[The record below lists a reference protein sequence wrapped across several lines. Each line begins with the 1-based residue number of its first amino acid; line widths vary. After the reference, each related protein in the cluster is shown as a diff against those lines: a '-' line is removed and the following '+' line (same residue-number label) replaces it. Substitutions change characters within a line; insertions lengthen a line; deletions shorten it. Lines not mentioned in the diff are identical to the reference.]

1 MNAEATAHSAIQRA
15 VAAIQQ
21 QHWLSLTLLALHGAL
36 MLDLTDPLAR
46 ALMLSH
52 FGFFLLW
59 QPLWR
64 GGQKL
69 VPGQVGLII
78 AAAALLIAA
87 ASYWVMALWISVLF
101 SLIGGNVPGIK
112 NFRQRIVSLL
122 AAIYLLSVLLTWVVP
137 HLFLDLTFPDTFH
150 GLVQYGLAVPA
161 IAIFFVRAE
170 KSQAASAYSVDLFY
184 SLLLFL
190 MVVVI
195 VLGAF
200 AIKQVSH
207 GNYVI
212 SLAQALIVAAGLL
225 VALSLLWDPR
235 AGFSGIGQLVTRYFL
250 NIGVP
255 FERWMHSLAS
265 LAERERDPEKFVLV
279 AAHEM
284 TGLPWLSGIGWQSKS
299 STGNAGEITIYP
311 TEFVLGGLTLRLYT
325 RATPSPALVLH
336 IRLLAR
342 LLADYYDAKMR
353 EQEQRQNA
361 YVQAIYETGSRLTHD
376 VKNLLQTLRSLCA
389 AAETS
394 DESDS
399 EALRLLMQRQL
410 PQITQRLQI
419 TLDKLN
425 SKPPVGQ
432 DKTAAGQWWARLRQ
446 RLAHERIE
454 FDTGILPDDA
464 MLPLDLFDSAAE
476 NFLQNALEKRK
487 LENNLRILARL
498 QWDGGIVLSVCDDGQ
513 PVPDALAGQ
522 LFSSAVSSK
531 SGLGVAMY
539 QVARFAREQGYE
551 VTLASNMP
559 GKVCFTLSPVAGRE
573 RNTSERL

>member
-1 MNAEATAHSAIQRA
+1 MNVEATPPTPLQRA
-15 VAAIQQ
+15 IAAIRQ
-21 QHWLSLTLLALHGAL
+21 QHWLSLALLALHCAL
-36 MLDLTDPLAR
+36 MLELSDPLAR
-46 ALMLSH
+46 ALLLSH

-69 VPGQVGLII
+69 FPGQVGLIV
-78 AAAALLIAA
+78 AAAVLLIAA
-87 ASYWVMALWISVLF
+87 GSWWLIALWISVLF

-112 NFRQRIVSLL
+112 NIGQRVVSLL

-137 HLFLDLTFPDTFH
+137 HLFPDQVFSETFQMLVRY
-150 GLVQYGLAVPA
+150 GLVTPAV
-161 IAIFFVRAE
+161 AIFFVRTE
-170 KSQAASAYSVDLFY
+170 KSQTASAYSVDLFY

-190 MVVVI
+190 LVVVL

-200 AIKQVSH
+200 VIKQISH

-235 AGFSGIGQLVTRYFL
+235 AGFAGIGQLVTRYFL
-250 NIGVP
+250 SIGVP
-255 FERWMHSLAS
+255 FERWMHSLS
-265 LAERERDPEKFVLV
+265 GLADRERDPDKFVIV

-284 TGLPWLSGIGWQSKS
+284 AELPWLSGINWQSQS
-299 STGNAGEITIYP
+299 SKGSAGEATKYP
-311 TEFVLGGLTLRLYT
+311 TEFTFGGLSLTLYT
-325 RATPSPALVLH
+325 RWSPSPALVLH

-353 EQEQRQNA
+353 EQDQRRNA

-394 DESDS
+394 DEGDS

-425 SKPPVGQ
+425 KKPPVGQ
-432 DKTAAGQWWARLRQ
+432 DKAPGKDWWQDLQQ
-446 RLAHERIE
+446 RFAHERIE
-454 FDTGILPDDA
+454 FEGGPLPEGTT
-464 MLPLDLFDSAAE
+464 LPAELFASVAE

-487 LENNLRILARL
+487 LENNLRILVRL
-498 QWDGGIVLSVCDDGQ
+498 QWSDGFVLSVCDDGS
-513 PVPDALAGQ
+513 PVPDSRAAQ
-522 LFSSAVSSK
+522 LFNSPVSSN
-531 SGLGVAMY
+531 SGLGVGMY
-539 QVARFAREQGYE
+539 QAAKFARQQGYE
-551 VTLASNMP
+551 VALSGNQA
-559 GKVCFTLSPVAGRE
+559 GKVCFTLAPAR
-573 RNTSERL
+573 

>member
-1 MNAEATAHSAIQRA
+1 MNVETTAPSPLRRGI
-15 VAAIQQ
+15 AAIRQ

-36 MLDLTDPLAR
+36 TLELSDPLAR
-46 ALMLSH
+46 ALLLSH

-69 VPGQVGLII
+69 FPGQVGLII
-78 AAAALLIAA
+78 AAAVFMIGA
-87 ASYWVMALWISVLF
+87 ASWWMMALWISVLF

-112 NFRQRIVSLL
+112 NFRQRVVSLL
-122 AAIYLLSVLLTWVVP
+122 AAVYLLSMLLIWVVP
-137 HLFLDLTFPDTFH
+137 HLFSDQAFSETFQA
-150 GLVQYGLAVPA
+150 LVRYGMVIPAV
-161 IAIFFVRAE
+161 AIFFVRTE
-170 KSQAASAYSVDLFY
+170 KSQTASEYSVDLFY

-190 MVVVI
+190 LVVVL

-200 AIKQVSH
+200 VIKQVSH

-212 SLAQALIVAAGLL
+212 SLAQALIVVAGLL

-235 AGFSGIGQLVTRYFL
+235 AGFAGLGQLVSRYFL
-250 NIGVP
+250 SIGVP
-255 FERWMHSLAS
+255 FERWMHSLAA
-265 LAERERDPEKFVLV
+265 LADRERDPDKFVIV

-284 TGLPWLSGIGWQSKS
+284 ADLPWLSGIAWQSKNS
-299 STGNAGEITIYP
+299 AGNAGETTKYP
-311 TEFVLGGLTLRLYT
+311 TEFTLGGLTLKLYT
-325 RATPSPALVLH
+325 PWSPSPALVLH
-336 IRLLAR
+336 LRLLAR

-353 EQEQRQNA
+353 EQEQRRNA

-410 PQITQRLQI
+410 PQIAQRLQI

-425 SKPPVGQ
+425 TKPAVGQ
-432 DKTAAGQWWARLRQ
+432 DRMSGKNWWQDLRQ
-446 RLAHERIE
+446 RYAHERIE
-454 FDTGILPDDA
+454 FEGVTLPEDDTLPA
-464 MLPLDLFDSAAE
+464 ELFTSVAE
-476 NFLQNALEKRK
+476 NFLQNALEKKK
-487 LENNLRILARL
+487 LQNNLRILVSLRWSEGFA
-498 QWDGGIVLSVCDDGQ
+498 LSVCDDGKA
-513 PVPDALAGQ
+513 VPDALAAQ
-522 LFSSAVSSK
+522 LFNSPVSSS
-531 SGLGVAMY
+531 SGFGIAMY

-551 VTLASNMP
+551 VALSSNQP
-559 GKVCFTLSPVAGRE
+559 GRVCFTLSQAA
-573 RNTSERL
+573 

>member
-1 MNAEATAHSAIQRA
+1 MNAETTTPTMLQRA
-15 VAAIQQ
+15 VAAIRQ

-36 MLDLTDPLAR
+36 TLELSDPLAR
-46 ALMLSH
+46 ALLLSH

-69 VPGQVGLII
+69 FPGQVGLII
-78 AAAALLIAA
+78 AAAVFLIAA
-87 ASYWVMALWISVLF
+87 ASWWMMALWISVLF

-112 NFRQRIVSLL
+112 NFRQRVVSLL
-122 AAIYLLSVLLTWVVP
+122 AAVYLLSILLTWVVP
-137 HLFLDLTFPDTFH
+137 HLFPDQVFPETFQT
-150 GLVQYGLAVPA
+150 LVRYALVLPAV
-161 IAIFFVRAE
+161 AIFFVRTE
-170 KSQAASAYSVDLFY
+170 KSQTASEYSVDLFY

-190 MVVVI
+190 MVVVL

-235 AGFSGIGQLVTRYFL
+235 AGFAGIGQLVSRYFL
-250 NIGVP
+250 SIGVP
-255 FERWMHSLAS
+255 FERWMHSLAA
-265 LAERERDPEKFVLV
+265 LAERERDPDKFVIV

-284 TGLPWLSGIGWQSKS
+284 VGLPWLSGIAWQSKN
-299 STGNAGEITIYP
+299 STGNAGEMTKFP
-311 TEFVLGGLTLRLYT
+311 TEFISGGLTLKLYT
-325 RATPSPALVLH
+325 SWSPSPPLVLH

-353 EQEQRQNA
+353 EQEQRRNA

-425 SKPPVGQ
+425 TKPAVVQ
-432 DKTAAGQWWARLRQ
+432 DRTSAKTWWPDLRQ
-446 RLAHERIE
+446 RFAHERIE
-454 FDTGILPDDA
+454 FDGVALPEDGT
-464 MLPLDLFDSAAE
+464 LPVDLFTSAAE

-487 LENNLRILARL
+487 MENSLRIVARL
-498 QWDGGIVLSVCDDGQ
+498 QWEDGFVLAVCDDGQ
-513 PVPDALAGQ
+513 PVPDALIGQ
-522 LFSSAVSSK
+522 LFSSAVSSR
-531 SGLGVAMY
+531 SGLGVGLY

-551 VTLASNMP
+551 VALSSNVP
-559 GKVCFTLSPVAGRE
+559 GKVCFTLAPIGKPS
-573 RNTSERL
+573 